1 VNSTADP
8 LAAIRAE
15 LVTAARNRIARRRRR
30 RRAAAIAATV
40 ALLLAAAATA
50 SELTGFSTGVP
61 AVDRLL
67 DVESGDDGHGLE
79 LRPGT
84 GGASE
89 ALPAPGLT
97 GGKGGVALA
106 YVNRAGD
113 VCAVAAE
120 DIGERG
126 VRGGFGGCYDP
137 ADLARRLDRRG
148 LVVGPMA
155 LGADERTYAGHADGD
170 VVALTLLLPDAR
182 VRARLT
188 PRWTPKGGEA
198 QRFWVAADRRKL
210 DVGDDGVQPEELNTV
225 SLIPRAAE
233 LRYADGRVVRVKP
246 GP

>member
-1 VNSTADP
+1 LNSTVDP

-15 LVTAARNRIARRRRR
+15 LVIAARTRIGRRRRR
-30 RRAAAIAATV
+30 RRAAIAAAAL

-67 DVESGDDGHGLE
+67 DIESGHPEHGLE
-79 LRPGT
+79 LRPGS

-106 YVNRAGD
+106 YVNRAGN
-113 VCAVAAE
+113 VCNAAAE
-120 DIGERG
+120 DIGDRG

-148 LVVGPMA
+148 VVLGPMA

-170 VVALTLLLPDAR
+170 VVELILLMSDGRP

-188 PRWTPKGGEA
+188 PPWTPKGGEA
-198 QRFWVAADRRKL
+198 QRFWVAADRRHL
-210 DVGDDGVQPEELNTV
+210 PIDQAL
-225 SLIPRAAE
+225 SAIPRAIE
-233 LRYADGRVVRVKP
+233 LRYADGRVVRMKP